1 MYACLYIVCPY
12 FTVMQC
18 LSVHVSTLYVRVR
31 VCIVYVCV
39 LCTCVCIVCT
49 RIYFQKCDY
58 GLCIH
63 TVRGEN
69 PRFQFRRLDWNQSGV
84 RQDVVSLTACFAW
97 AVEARVGYNFIW
109 CQQIVDRMLVAS
121 HKFSFQTILNSA
133 FMLQHYTLSC
143 GGVTS
148 CNVGSPCTGFRI
160 TVEMPCIGL
169 RILCLDCWWL
179 QDVLTRLRLMR
190 SSKRKFDILKDLTG
204 SIQPV
209 SMLCNMLVTA

>member
-1 MYACLYIVCPY
+1 MFVHSMSIPYINA
-12 FTVMQC
+12 M
-18 LSVHVSTLYVRVR
+18 L
-31 VCIVYVCV
+31 
-39 LCTCVCIVCT
+39 VCT
-49 RIYFQKCDY
+49 RIYFVCVCTCVHCVRVY
-58 GLCIH
+58 CVRVCVLCVHVYTFKSVTMAYASTLSVGKILD
-63 TVRGEN
+63 
-69 PRFQFRRLDWNQSGV
+69 FQFRRLDWNQSGV

-97 AVEARVGYNFIW
+97 AVEARMGYNFIW
-109 CQQIVDRMLVAS
+109 CQQIVDRMLVAP
-121 HKFSFQTILNSA
+121 HNFSFQTTLNNA
-133 FMLQHYTLSC
+133 FTLQHYMLSC
-143 GGVTS
+143 DGVTC

-209 SMLCNMLVTA
+209 SMLRNMLVTA